1 MVDWGRAKTYMYYV
15 LLSRRKT
22 ENGTLTLFIAAH
34 HFRFVCFY
42 LRFDVTVV
50 FSDMNGE
57 DVDMA
62 NDGT

>member
-1 MVDWGRAKTYMYYV
+1 MYYV

-22 ENGTLTLFIAAH
+22 EHGTLTLFIAPH